1 MNLTETVRA
10 VIAEKGTGILAPWIG
25 SEHTKK
31 EILAV
36 LMAGRNLLLEGPPGV
51 GKTLLAKSIAG
62 SLPDIK
68 ACDCSFNCDPQHAD
82 CPQCKAAV
90 VKKNV
95 ITIAGPMR
103 FVRVQG
109 SPELGAE
116 DLIGDIDPVLAM
128 KYGAFDARA
137 YKPGRLVRANRQIL
151 FVDEV
156 NRMSEKI
163 QNTLLQVLQEGE
175 MTIGNFDVNFMIDTI
190 FISTMNESDVAGI
203 ETLSEAL
210 KDRIERI
217 TIPYPSEEDE
227 LVILERYGKSV
238 VAVPNEIKR
247 KIVSVSQRTRDD
259 GELEFPASARS
270 TLAVYELSQSFAKL
284 RNSDEVN
291 DEDVGSAIQLA
302 FSGRLSPSVDSDYFD
317 NMGSYINKLKQTIAD
332 D

>member
-1 MNLTETVRA
+1 MNLTETIIA

-25 SEHTKK
+25 SEQTKK

-62 SLPDIK
+62 SLPDIE
-68 ACDCSFNCDPQHAD
+68 ANDCSFNCDPQNAV
-82 CPQCKAAV
+82 CPQCRAGARKV
-90 VKKNV
+90 V
-95 ITIAGPMR
+95 TIAGPKR

-116 DLIGDIDPVLAM
+116 DLIGDIDPLLAM
-128 KYGAFDARA
+128 KFGAFDPRA
-137 YKPGRLVRANRQIL
+137 YKPGRLVKANRQIL

-175 MTIGNFDVNFMIDTI
+175 MTIGNFDIDFSIDTI

-217 TIPYPSEEDE
+217 AIPYPSEEDE
-227 LVILERYGKSV
+227 LTILEKYGKSV
-238 VAVPNEIKR
+238 TAVPDGIKR
-247 KIVSVSQRTRDD
+247 KIVNVSQRTRID

-270 TLAVYELSQSFAKL
+270 TLAVYELSQSFAQL
-284 RNSDEVN
+284 RNSDEVSN
-291 DEDVGSAIQLA
+291 ADVGSAMQLA
-302 FSGRLSPSVDSDYFD
+302 FSGRLSPAVDGDYFND
-317 NMGSYINKLKQTIAD
+317 IGSYIKKLKETFD
-332 D
+332 ND

>member
-10 VIAEKGTGILAPWIG
+10 VIAEKGTGMLAPWIG
-25 SEHTKK
+25 SEQTKK

-36 LMAGRNLLLEGPPGV
+36 LMAGRSLLLEGPPGV

-68 ACDCSFNCDPQHAD
+68 ACDCSFNCDPVNAD
-82 CPQCKAAV
+82 CPQCRAGA
-90 VKKNV
+90 KNV
-95 ITIAGPMR
+95 VTIPGPKR

-217 TIPYPSEEDE
+217 VIPYPSEEEE
-227 LVILERYGKSV
+227 LTILERYGKSV
-238 VAVPNEIKR
+238 TAVPDEIKR

-270 TLAVYELSQSFAKL
+270 TLAVYELSQSFAQL
-284 RNSDEVN
+284 RNSDEVSE
-291 DEDVGSAIQLA
+291 EDVGSAIQLA
-302 FSGRLSPSVDSDYFD
+302 LSGRLSPVVGSDYFD
-317 NMGSYINKLKQTIAD
+317 DIGSYINKLKQTIAHD
-332 D
+332 

>member
-1 MNLTETVRA
+1 MNLTETIRA
-10 VIAEKGTGILAPWIG
+10 VISEKGTGILAPWIG
-25 SEHTKK
+25 SDQTKK

-62 SLPDIK
+62 SLPDIE
-68 ACDCSFNCDPQHAD
+68 ANDCSFNCDPENAD
-82 CPQCKAAV
+82 CPQCRAGA
-90 VKKNV
+90 KNV
-95 ITIAGPMR
+95 VTIAGPKR

-128 KYGAFDARA
+128 KYGAFDPRA

-163 QNTLLQVLQEGE
+163 QNTLLQVLEEGE
-175 MTIGNFDVNFMIDTI
+175 MTIGNFDVDFTIDTI
-190 FISTMNESDVAGI
+190 FIATMNESDVAGI

-210 KDRIERI
+210 KDRIEKI

-227 LVILERYGKSV
+227 LAILEKYGKSV
-238 VAVPNEIKR
+238 VAVSDEIKR
-247 KIVSVSQRTRDD
+247 KIVNVSQRTRKD

-291 DEDVGSAIQLA
+291 DKDVGSAIQLA
-302 FSGRLSPSVDSDYFD
+302 FSGRLSPAVDSDYFSD
-317 NMGSYINKLKQTIAD
+317 IGSYINKLKETINND
-332 D
+332 

>member
-1 MNLTETVRA
+1 MNLTETITGV
-10 VIAEKGTGILAPWIG
+10 VAERGTGILAPWIG
-25 SEHTKK
+25 SEQTKK

-36 LMAGRNLLLEGPPGV
+36 LLAGRNLLLEGPPGV

-68 ACDCSFNCDPQHAD
+68 ANDCGFNCDPEKAD
-82 CPQCKAAV
+82 CPQCRTGGQNV
-90 VKKNV
+90 V
-95 ITIAGPMR
+95 TIPGEKR

-109 SPELGAE
+109 SPELSAE

-128 KYGAFDARA
+128 KYGAFDPRV
-137 YKPGRLVRANRQIL
+137 YKPGRLVKANRRIL

-175 MTIGNFDVNFMIDTI
+175 MTIGNFDVNFTIDTI

-210 KDRIERI
+210 KDRIERL

-227 LVILERYGKSV
+227 LAILEMYGKSV
-238 VAVPNEIKR
+238 VSVPDEIKR
-247 KIVSVSQRTRDD
+247 KIVMVSQRTRKD
-259 GELEFPASARS
+259 GELEFPASPRS
-270 TLAVYELSQSFAKL
+270 TLAIYELSQSFAKL
-284 RNSDEVN
+284 RKSGEVN
-291 DEDVGSAIQLA
+291 ADDVGSAMKLA
-302 FSGRLSPSVDSDYFD
+302 FSGRLSPNMESEYFNNID
-317 NMGSYINKLKQTIAD
+317 SYIKKLRDAILAHD
-332 D
+332 

>member
-1 MNLTETVRA
+1 MNLTETVRE
-10 VIAEKGTGILAPWIG
+10 VIAEKGTGVLAPWIG
-25 SEHTKK
+25 SESTKK

-68 ACDCSFNCDPQHAD
+68 ACDCSFNCDPKSAD
-82 CPQCKAAV
+82 CPQCRAGARDI
-90 VKKNV
+90 
-95 ITIAGPMR
+95 ITIAGSSR

-175 MTIGNFDVNFMIDTI
+175 MTIGNFDVNFAIDTI
-190 FISTMNESDVAGI
+190 FISTMNASDVAGI

-238 VAVPNEIKR
+238 VAVSEEIKK
-247 KIVSVSQRTRDD
+247 KIVDVSQRTRADR
-259 GELEFPASARS
+259 EVEFPASARS
-270 TLAVYELSQSFAKL
+270 TLAVYELSQSFAQL

-302 FSGRLSPSVDSDYFD
+302 FSGRLSPAVDSDYFD
-317 NMGSYINKLKQTIAD
+317 DIGAYINKLKETFTND
-332 D
+332 